1 MFKKLF
7 ALILCVLVLFSVACK
22 ADSAEEHYDVLFDT
36 YPKIFVTENIT
47 RITFYGH
54 YGLDFGSTVPKK
66 HMPEIITWLDSFT
79 VDSVFTD
86 ELIPPGTNTYK
97 VKIEYSDG
105 TVIMESL
112 DLVSINGTLY
122 STTSGP
128 IPDCFWKII

>member
-1 MFKKLF
+1 MFKKAIALF
-7 ALILCVLVLFSVACK
+7 LCVLFSFSVACK
-22 ADSAEEHYDVLFDT
+22 EDTTEKNYDVLFDT

-86 ELIPPGTNTYK
+86 ELIPPRDNHLSYRVFKNPET
-97 VKIEYSDG
+97 I
-105 TVIMESL
+105 TVFGVFFLS
-112 DLVSINGTLY
+112 
-122 STTSGP
+122 
-128 IPDCFWKII
+128 